1 MDYQRDEHRVYL
13 IVSHLVWCPKRRK
26 AVLGGT
32 IAKDCQALIEQQC
45 AEKGWTIVA
54 LAIQPDPLHLF
65 VRVWPTD
72 SAAEVVK
79 PCKGLTA
86 HHLRQKYAVLRRLPS
101 LWTRSYFTSTAGNVS
116 QEIIQ
121 RSRAA
126 QKGLEDDP
134 YL

>member
-1 MDYQRDEHRVYL
+1 MDSQQDEHRISL

-32 IAKDCQALIEQQC
+32 ISQDCQALIEQKC

-54 LAIQPDPLHLF
+54 LAIQPDPIHLF
-65 VRVWPTD
+65 VRVWPPD

-86 HHLRQKYAVLRRLPS
+86 HHLRRKSAVLRRLPS
-101 LWTRSYFTSTAGNVS
+101 LWTRSDVTSTAGHVS
-116 QEIIQ
+116 QESIQ